1 MKWNNLIGLCILIIL
16 LAGSA
21 SAISSNYETTY
32 VSRIVGNTPTEM
44 KQQISNKDMDFDHAT
59 YYAKSDTD
67 SLTSQKQKIIKTQF
81 APNKYSFLGNSW
93 RKDNVKYT
101 LKNNPGDHYLIFEP
115 STQKNTM
122 EKSQYFTPDEITEWL
137 NYLED
142 DDSLIIFDSA
152 YSGLYLTDMK
162 SFAGTLSPHATYIA
176 PASYSS
182 PYFVKALLCNMGKYD
197 TIGEV
202 FRQARNNYYWNTKN
216 QLEYIGLTLLSY
228 SLFGMPTS
236 NARIDK
242 YDTAQRNMYC
252 KDFDEKFSTQGFGT
266 GGMQITSTSTGIYTK
281 NFEFN
286 ISDHTVSNYD
296 NFSIIETDKT
306 ENRYYPDELVL
317 PVRALTVE
325 FPLKTVVQNFSYSLE
340 NPVELSAENLPMWN
354 GLELVERECYRNAKN
369 ASVEFSHAFTDEEEL
384 VTVVINPAEVTDCN
398 NGNVKLY
405 RTVKYQID
413 YVPYS
418 PIIINSVDYPEEIL
432 PGERFNATIYIE
444 NIQDAPVD
452 GEFQIRQ
459 CQELVSKTPAR
470 TTRSSFD
477 LEITAPSEDGVYDYR
492 AEFIYENSSKVYSD
506 FSIAINILDAELI
519 TPELIGASG
528 KLELIIN
535 SQLSVSNKRWSRK
548 KLKHRKHNNPA
559 WRKHNRTACFWTV
572 KR

>member
-1 MKWNNLIGLCILIIL
+1 MKYNNLIGLCILIIL

-32 VSRIVGNTPTEM
+32 VSRIVGDTTTEM
-44 KQQISNKDMDFDHAT
+44 KQQISNKDMDFDFAT
-59 YYAKSDTD
+59 YYSGSGTGA
-67 SLTSQKQKIIKTQF
+67 LQKQKLDIIRTQF
-81 APNKYSFLGNSW
+81 IPKYKSITNSW
-93 RKDNVKYT
+93 RTANVQST
-101 LKNNPGDHYLIFEP
+101 LKINPGDHYLILE
-115 STQKNTM
+115 SGTSKNTM

-137 NYLED
+137 DYLDD

-236 NARIDK
+236 NAIIDK

-252 KDFDEKFSTQGFGT
+252 KDFDEKFDTQGFGT
-266 GGMQITSTSTGIYTK
+266 GNMQITSTSSGVYTK

-286 ISDHTVSNYD
+286 ITSYNVRSYD

-325 FPLKTVVQNFSYSLE
+325 FPLKTIVQNFSYSLE
-340 NPVELSAENLPMWN
+340 DPVELTAENLSMWN
-354 GLELVERECYRNAKN
+354 GLELVERECYRNATN
-369 ASVEFSHAFTDEEEL
+369 ASVEFSHVFTNEEEL
-384 VTVVINPAEVTDCN
+384 VMVIINPAEVTDCN
-398 NGNVKLY
+398 NGKIKLY

-413 YVPYS
+413 YV
-418 PIIINSVDYPEEIL
+418 IV
-432 PGERFNATIYIE
+432 
-444 NIQDAPVD
+444 
-452 GEFQIRQ
+452 
-459 CQELVSKTPAR
+459 VSG
-470 TTRSSFD
+470 S
-477 LEITAPSEDGVYDYR
+477 YDSMLGSL
-492 AEFIYENSSKVYSD
+492 F
-506 FSIAINILDAELI
+506 
-519 TPELIGASG
+519 
-528 KLELIIN
+528 
-535 SQLSVSNKRWSRK
+535 
-548 KLKHRKHNNPA
+548 
-559 WRKHNRTACFWTV
+559 
-572 KR
+572 